1 MRWFNSAL
9 LTLGFI
15 VAPLAGAHH
24 ASSQETRP
32 PAEILGASEIHS
44 QSADPAPLE
53 LAQATNTTPNPSSS
67 ATDATVS
74 VKALLDAK
82 VLDAS
87 NREMGSIK
95 TLLADPQTGK
105 LVRADIGLKGS
116 GGLMSKSDQQVSV
129 PWEQL
134 SVKRQGGNFVLVLN
148 QEAMQKI
155 QTIEKQDNSNKQ
167 NPQQKK

>member
-1 MRWFNSAL
+1 MRFNSAL
-9 LTLGFI
+9 LALGLI
-15 VAPLAGAHH
+15 VAPFAAGPQAYT
-24 ASSQETRP
+24 QETRP
-32 PAEILGASEIHS
+32 PAELLGASEIHS
-44 QSADPAPLE
+44 QSADMSAME
-53 LAQATNTTPNPSSS
+53 LAQATSTTPNPSPSS
-67 ATDATVS
+67 ADATVS

-116 GGLMSKSDQQVSV
+116 GGIMSKSDQQVSV

-134 SVKRQGGNFVLVLN
+134 TVKRQGGSFVLVLN

-155 QTIEKQDNSNKQ
+155 QTIEKQDKQ
-167 NPQQKK
+167 NQQQQKKQ

>member
-1 MRWFNSAL
+1 MRSFNSTLAL
-9 LTLGFI
+9 SLV
-15 VAPLAGAHH
+15 VAPLFAAPHAH
-24 ASSQETRP
+24 SQETRP
-32 PAEILGASEIHS
+32 STELLGASEIHS
-44 QSADPAPLE
+44 QSADLSPMK
-53 LAQATNTTPNPSSS
+53 LAQATGTTPNPSQSS
-67 ATDATVS
+67 DATVS

-105 LVRADIGLKGS
+105 LVRADIALKGS
-116 GGLMSKSDQQVSV
+116 GGIMSKSDQQVSL

-134 SVKRQGGNFVLVLN
+134 TVKRQGGNFVLVLN

-155 QTIEKQDNSNKQ
+155 QTIEKQDDSNRQ
-167 NPQQKK
+167 NQQQQQKK